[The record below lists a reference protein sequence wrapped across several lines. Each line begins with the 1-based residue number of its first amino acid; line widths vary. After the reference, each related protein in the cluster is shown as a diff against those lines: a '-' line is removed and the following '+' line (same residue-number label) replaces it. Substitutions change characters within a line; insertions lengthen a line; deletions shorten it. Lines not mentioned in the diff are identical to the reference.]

1 MRRKEAP
8 PPHRLIGV
16 HASYSD
22 RTRAARRPS
31 RGGRTRFRLQV
42 ELHAACLHL
51 PLFFRCF
58 FCLFFFCMRSV
69 YSKSTSSRSSCGS
82 RDGVNH
88 ACESGRS
95 TGWPGAARLPSNRG
109 RPGCARRQHLH
120 LPNVVQPFLPRSTE
134 AFLFPA
140 NKKTSPPATNRA
152 TFLFCTLRLM
162 CTKIRNVLFF
172 PLCCDSPSCLQ
183 KPPSVC

>member
-1 MRRKEAP
+1 M
-8 PPHRLIGV
+8 

-31 RGGRTRFRLQV
+31 WGATLVSRCRWSCTRPAPTFL
-42 ELHAACLHL
+42 
-51 PLFFRCF
+51 CF
-58 FCLFFFCMRSV
+58 FVVFFFCMRSV
-69 YSKSTSSRSSCGS
+69 CSKSTSSRSSCAS

-109 RPGCARRQHLH
+109 RPGGAPRQHLH

-140 NKKTSPPATNRA
+140 NKKTSSPATNHA

-183 KPPSVC
+183 SPPSVC

>member
-1 MRRKEAP
+1 M
-8 PPHRLIGV
+8 
-16 HASYSD
+16 HASYSN
-22 RTRAARRPS
+22 RTRAAQRPS
-31 RGGRTRFRLQV
+31 WGPHSFPVAGGVARG
-42 ELHAACLHL
+42 L
-51 PLFFRCF
+51 PRPSCVLFIY
-58 FCLFFFCMRSV
+58 LFICMRSV

-109 RPGCARRQHLH
+109 RPGCAPRQHLH

-140 NKKTSPPATNRA
+140 NKKTSSPATNRA
-152 TFLFCTLRLM
+152 TFPFCTLLLM

-172 PLCCDSPSCLQ
+172 PLL
-183 KPPSVC
+183 